1 MILTPLNM
9 FSVNHKIKKTK
20 NKKVSMSRKDII
32 MKKHN
37 VFYVLIKG
45 ISSTPALS
53 QLPRNQVTPGFLCN
67 LLLRSSIPALTK
79 QKKKKKKKKKG
90 TQALTVE
97 QYNISLIIC
106 CIN

>member
-1 MILTPLNM
+1 M

-20 NKKVSMSRKDII
+20 NKKVCVSRKDII

-45 ISSTPALS
+45 ISST
-53 QLPRNQVTPGFLCN
+53 
-67 LLLRSSIPALTK
+67 
-79 QKKKKKKKKKG
+79 
-90 TQALTVE
+90 QALTVE
-97 QYNISLIIC
+97 QDNISLIIY

>member
-1 MILTPLNM
+1 MIVTPLNM

-20 NKKVSMSRKDII
+20 NKKVSVSRKDII

-45 ISSTPALS
+45 ISST
-53 QLPRNQVTPGFLCN
+53 
-67 LLLRSSIPALTK
+67 
-79 QKKKKKKKKKG
+79 
-90 TQALTVE
+90 QALTVE
-97 QYNISLIIC
+97 QDNISLIIY